1 MGMTRRLF
9 LTGLLVFLA
18 SPTALVFPGPERRK
32 RRRRRRRRF
41 WRRRTRRRVLWRVIG
56 GRRLLVV
63 PLGIAVG
70 WELMKDD
77 QVVVVK
83 EVHTHKIVVAHE
95 DGQTEEIEIA
105 KEDTQENAK
114 NLEGSKYEVEVDED
128 VE

>member
-1 MGMTRRLF
+1 MGMSRRMF
-9 LTGLLVFLA
+9 LTGFLVFFA
-18 SPTALVFPGPERRK
+18 SPTSLVFPGPRK

-41 WRRRTRRRVLWRVIG
+41 WRRRTRRRVLWRDIG

-77 QVVVVK
+77 KVVVVK
-83 EVHTHKIVVAHE
+83 EVHKHTIVVAHA
-95 DGQTEEIEIA
+95 DGKTEEIEIA
-105 KEDTQENAK
+105 KEDTKENSK
-114 NLEGSKYEVEVDED
+114 NLEGSKYEVEVEEE